1 MRVEKHLE
9 ALKEVQDEIDSALK
23 DPRGV
28 VVHQRR
34 LAFSLSLGACT
45 LIELYFHKHNVIKE
59 GAKIHHEWLKR
70 KKETIF
76 EQLQNQIVSPI
87 TSLSDIDK
95 IIDLAILIEEK
106 RDDLAYGSVASESIL
121 MEKINLFLKMKEL
134 VEC

>member
-76 EQLQNQIVSPI
+76 ETDLFWPI
-87 TSLSDIDK
+87 I
-95 IIDLAILIEEK
+95 
-106 RDDLAYGSVASESIL
+106 
-121 MEKINLFLKMKEL
+121 EKIKDISKKEYEENKEKFRIIAL
-134 VEC
+134 